1 MVAKEKIAQLIYKS
15 NYISRDLSW
24 LQFNY
29 RVLDQAKKDERTIFE
44 RLKFLAITASNLDEF
59 LMVRV
64 GSLYNYLDYNKQRID
79 FSGLREQPFRD
90 KLFEEIQ
97 EFTREQR
104 NYYKRELVPQFAE
117 NGFRVL
123 KVNDLNPDEK
133 NTIADYFKRT
143 IFPMLTPMVY
153 DNYHPFP
160 ILMNKMLVFGV
171 VTKSETSKKRDKK
184 LSFVQIPQNLPRFFA
199 LERDEEI
206 IFVPIEETVREH
218 ISKLFRNVEILS
230 INLFRITRDGEF
242 ALDEDD
248 SDMNFLEEMKRKL
261 RTRRTGRVVRLEV
274 EKTCSKWMLKTLI
287 ERWNLTEDNVFAH
300 GTLLDFT
307 GLMEIAFHKEFL
319 HTLPRIPDAIPPIGF
334 ETDKFEDIF
343 QEIKRRDIL
352 LHHPYHSFEPVL
364 QLLEQSA
371 DDPNVLA
378 IKITIY
384 RLAKD
389 SRVTAAL
396 LRAAENGKHVSVL
409 FEVKARFDE
418 ENNILEANKLQR
430 AGCFVIYGV
439 SNLKTHTKL
448 MLVVRKEEDRVRRYV
463 HMSTGNYNESTAKLY
478 TDLGLLSTNEEYAE
492 DVSEFFNVITGHS
505 QLHNY
510 NLLLTAPENMR
521 TGMLALIETEIKN
534 AQKGLPS
541 GIVFKVNSLQDTK
554 LIDALYEASKAGVP
568 VKLIVRGICSLRPR
582 RKGLSENIEVYSM
595 VGNFLEHS
603 RVYYFHSNGEPKIF
617 SGSADAMV
625 RSFDRRIESLF
636 LLTDEDC
643 RKQAVTILQYN
654 LKDNYNTYQ
663 MQEDGTYEP
672 VPLDGNPLFDSHK
685 AFFEVFEEQLD
696 SELLFAPSKVTQEE
710 VLEIN

>member
-1 MVAKEKIAQLIYKS
+1 MVAKEKIAQLINKS

-29 RVLDQAKKDERTIFE
+29 RVLDQAKKEERTIFE

-90 KLFEEIQ
+90 KLFEEIH

-104 NYYKRELVPQFAE
+104 KYYNQELIPQFAE
-117 NGFRVL
+117 NGFRIL

-184 LSFVQIPQNLPRFFA
+184 LSFVQIPQNLPRFFT
-199 LERDEEI
+199 LERDDEI

-274 EKTCSKWMLKTLI
+274 EKTCSKWMLKTLV
-287 ERWNLTEDNVFAH
+287 ERWNLTEDNVFAY
-300 GTLLDFT
+300 TSLLDFT

-319 HTLPRIPDAIPPIGF
+319 HTLPRIPDNIPPIGF

-478 TDLGLLSTNEEYAE
+478 TDLGLLSTSEEYAD

-521 TGMLALIETEIKN
+521 SGMLALIQTEIKN

-554 LIDALYEASKAGVP
+554 LIDALYEASQAGVP
-568 VKLIVRGICSLRPR
+568 VKLIVRGICSLRPG

-603 RVYYFHSNGEPKIF
+603 RIYYFHSNGEPKIF

-663 MQEDGTYEP
+663 MQEDASYEP

-685 AFFEVFEEQLD
+685 AFFELFEEQLD
-696 SELLFAPSKVTQEE
+696 SELLFAPSEVTQEE
-710 VLEIN
+710 VLEIL